1 MMLWMCHFNNLS
13 RLWFWLT
20 PSQLNKKKEKKCKRV
35 EDPSKKT
42 LPASNSELKTAAD
55 TLPESSLRNRKKSDN
70 IRGVEPRGN
79 ESKRPVKP
87 DVQQS
92 AADEA
97 RNTVTTIEKL
107 RNSPGIFWLP
117 ADSQDSHRWSSA
129 LFGWESSGSWK
140 TPGEF
145 QVSSQLQ

>member
-1 MMLWMCHFNNLS
+1 M
-13 RLWFWLT
+13 
-20 PSQLNKKKEKKCKRV
+20 
-35 EDPSKKT
+35 EDPSKKM
-42 LPASNSELKTAAD
+42 LPASKSEPQTADD

-97 RNTVTTIEKL
+97 RNTVRSAVESNPVLSNLFGKNKSCATEKE
-107 RNSPGIFWLP
+107 RR
-117 ADSQDSHRWSSA
+117 DA
-129 LFGWESSGSWK
+129 LF
-140 TPGEF
+140 TRDC
-145 QVSSQLQ
+145 